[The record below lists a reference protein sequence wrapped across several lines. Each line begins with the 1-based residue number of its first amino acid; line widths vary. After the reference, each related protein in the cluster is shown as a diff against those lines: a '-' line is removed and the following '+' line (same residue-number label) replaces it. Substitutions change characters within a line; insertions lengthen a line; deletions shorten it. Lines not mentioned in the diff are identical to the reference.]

1 MTTEDEL
8 KFVISCLIPEAP
20 NDSSYEI
27 RQVLRNIVSKLG
39 IFHSCQILA
48 FQFQNFT
55 EESLPYKNEELPFQ
69 FVKCAGKLGFLKEA
83 QMNEYNERLINLKY
97 SCSSISDTEKNN
109 NPQQQ
114 SSFSFNPFKTL
125 KNMPKND
132 NYRVELDNGSIFV
145 SDNKSE
151 RESNKKQ
158 KNESSE
164 EQMDKIE
171 PIMYSPSSYSGF
183 LNSRD
188 SSVKGKGIREDSDFL
203 NCGNLVM
210 IEKEQDDI

>member
-1 MTTEDEL
+1 MTPEDEL
-8 KFVISCLIPEAP
+8 KFMISCLIPEAP

-27 RQVLRNIVSKLG
+27 RQVLRNIVSKIG

-48 FQFQNFT
+48 FQFQSFT
-55 EESLPYKNEELPFQ
+55 EESFPYKNEELPFQ

-83 QMNEYNERLINLKY
+83 QMNEYNDRLINLKY

-109 NPQQQ
+109 YPQQQ
-114 SSFSFNPFKTL
+114 SSFSFNPFKNL

-132 NYRVELDNGSIFV
+132 NDRVELNGSIFV

-151 RESNKKQ
+151 RESKKL

-164 EQMDKIE
+164 EQMDKVE

-188 SSVKGKGIREDSDFL
+188 SSAKVKGIREDSDFL